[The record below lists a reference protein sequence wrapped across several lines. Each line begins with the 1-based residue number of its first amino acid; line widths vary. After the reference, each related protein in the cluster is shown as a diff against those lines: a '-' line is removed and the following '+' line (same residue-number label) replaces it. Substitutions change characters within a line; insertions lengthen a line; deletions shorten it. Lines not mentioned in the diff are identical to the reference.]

1 MKAAFKLMFLLLL
14 GASTALVAQ
23 RPGNPQGGSTF
34 TLPGAGSDA
43 DPSQNQFVEP
53 VNDIVEKRSKNERET
68 LEYDHIREADIMWQ
82 KRVWRVIDVNEKI
95 NLPFKNKERPLIN
108 ILLEAADSNLIQLY
122 STIDDKFSTPITEE
136 DRGAIA
142 GAIDTVPVV
151 DPETYEVTYELVPRE
166 LNPDDVM
173 RYRLQEIWFFD
184 KESSTMQVRILG
196 IAPLKDEKDENGNV
210 IFELPMFWVYYPGA
224 RQVLANEDVYAF
236 GNDAAARS
244 WEDVFEARYFNSYIT
259 AESDVLNRR
268 VGDKFTDG
276 RQKLMEAERIK
287 QEIFNLEQD
296 LWSY

>member
-1 MKAAFKLMFLLLL
+1 MKAAFKLMLLLLL
-14 GASTALVAQ
+14 GTSTVLVAQ

-34 TLPGAGSDA
+34 TLPGAGTDA
-43 DPSQNQFVEP
+43 DPSQNQFVTP
-53 VNDIVEKRSKNERET
+53 VNDIVDKRSKNERQI
-68 LEYDHIREADIMWQ
+68 LEYDNIREADIMWQ

-95 NLPFKNKERPLIN
+95 NHPFRSKERPLIS
-108 ILLEAADSNLIQLY
+108 ILLEAADSNMIQLY
-122 STIDDKFSTPITEE
+122 STIDDKFTTPLSKE
-136 DRGAIA
+136 DLGSIA
-142 GAIDTVPVV
+142 GGMDTVTVV
-151 DPETYEVTYELVPRE
+151 DPETYLVSYEEVPRE
-166 LNPDDVM
+166 LNPDDIK

-210 IFELPMFWVYYPGA
+210 IFELAMFWVYYPAA
-224 RQVLANEDVYAF
+224 RQVLANEDVYAV

-244 WEDVFEARYFNSYIT
+244 WEDLFEARYFNSYIT

-276 RQKLMEAERIK
+276 RQKLMEAERIT

>member
-1 MKAAFKLMFLLLL
+1 MKAAFKLMLLLLL
-14 GASTALVAQ
+14 GTSTVLVAQ

-43 DPSQNQFVEP
+43 DPANNQFVKP
-53 VNDIVEKRSKNERET
+53 VNDIVEKRSKDERAI

-82 KRVWRVIDVNEKI
+82 KRIWRVIDVNEKI
-95 NLPFKNKERPLIN
+95 NLPFKNRERPLIT
-108 ILLEAADSNLIQLY
+108 ILLEAADSNKIQLY
-122 STIDDKFSTPITEE
+122 STIDDKFSTPLTPE
-136 DRGAIA
+136 DRQSIT
-142 GAIDTVPVV
+142 GAIDTVAVV
-151 DPETYEVTYELVPRE
+151 DPETYDVTYDLVPRE
-166 LNPDDVM
+166 LNPDDVK

-224 RQVLANEDVYAF
+224 RQVLANEDVYAY

-244 WEDVFEARYFNSYIT
+244 WEDVFEARFFNSYIT
-259 AESDVLNRR
+259 QESDVLNRR
-268 VGDKFTDG
+268 ITDKYKDG